1 MSNQTNGLRFDV
13 YERVHLPDD
22 VLGIDELEEIEL
34 VPRIQVIRQGEQVL
48 LKGHLLLSGVYRSSN
63 GRADAQSLEHW
74 IPVEITLPLNRVS
87 RLDDI
92 SVEIDNF
99 DVDLLS
105 ARTLNITGV
114 LSLLG
119 IELEPANQAESWREE
134 PYTVVHERSLHED
147 GEAGQAEPA
156 LDNRYYD
163 NWAASEQ
170 AEQFKVAEARE
181 IAEREAREAALRAAA
196 EEEAREAER
205 AQERQHELWRQQEAI
220 IAQQRERE
228 EEETREAI
236 AQIEREAAEQRERE
250 EQETREAIAQIERE
264 AAEQR
269 EREAQQ
275 AEREA
280 REEREREEAAR
291 AEIELA
297 QTSGQDE
304 QLEADLNRPAE
315 TVFTPFLS
323 EEVAQAE
330 DQRAEAQE
338 SGEQPVE
345 EVARAV
351 EDADQSRKEPRVA
364 VNAKPLQDSPEQPER
379 ASGVGIGFRSI
390 LHSSQREQEARA
402 AAELSAKRAAEEARR
417 ASADEIEWK
426 SLFLNRTSE
435 QNAFRKVRMAIV
447 QREDTLDSI
456 ADRYQLQA
464 REIALY
470 NRLND
475 QSVTEGQVLYIP

>member
-34 VPRIQVIRQGEQVL
+34 VPRIQVIQQGEQVL
-48 LKGHLLLSGVYRSSN
+48 LKGHLLLSGVYRSAN
-63 GRADAQSLEHW
+63 GRADAQTLEHW

-119 IELEPANQAESWREE
+119 IELEPSKQPESWREE
-134 PYTVVHERSLHED
+134 PFTVVHERSLQEQ
-147 GEAGQAEPA
+147 GEAEP
-156 LDNRYYD
+156 DNSYYE
-163 NWAASEQ
+163 NWSASQQ
-170 AEQFKVAEARE
+170 AEQLRAVAAQEA
-181 IAEREAREAALRAAA
+181 AEREAQEAALRAAA
-196 EEEAREAER
+196 EEE
-205 AQERQHELWRQQEAI
+205 ERQQELWRQQEAL
-220 IAQQRERE
+220 IAQQRELE
-228 EEETREAI
+228 ERQA
-236 AQIEREAAEQRERE
+236 
-250 EQETREAIAQIERE
+250 REAIAQIERE

-269 EREAQQ
+269 EREAAQ
-275 AEREA
+275 AERNA
-280 REEREREEAAR
+280 REQRQREEAAIQEFER
-291 AEIELA
+291 AQAASE
-297 QTSGQDE
+297 DE
-304 QLEADLNRPAE
+304 QPDEEQSRTAE
-315 TVFTPFLS
+315 TIFTPFLS
-323 EEVAQAE
+323 EEVEQAEALRDEAQA
-330 DQRAEAQE
+330 A
-338 SGEQPVE
+338 GGQPVE
-345 EVARAV
+345 EYERAA
-351 EDADQSRKEPRVA
+351 EEADQTRKELRVA
-364 VNAKPLQDSPEQPER
+364 VNAKPLQDGTEQQEG
-379 ASGVGIGFRSI
+379 ASGIGFRSI

-402 AAELSAKRAAEEARR
+402 AAELIAKRAAEDARR
-417 ASADEIEWK
+417 AAADEIEWK
-426 SLFLNRTSE
+426 SLFLNRANDENS
-435 QNAFRKVRMAIV
+435 FRKVRMAIV

>member
-34 VPRIQVIRQGEQVL
+34 VPRIQVIQQGEQVL
-48 LKGHLLLSGVYRSSN
+48 LKGHLLLSGVYRAAN
-63 GRADAQSLEHW
+63 GRADAQTLEHW
-74 IPVEITLPLNRVS
+74 IPVEITLPLNRVN

-119 IELEPANQAESWREE
+119 IELEPSRQPDSWREE
-134 PYTVVHERSLHED
+134 PFTVVHERSQQED
-147 GEAGQAEPA
+147 VEVEQPESAE
-156 LDNRYYD
+156 DTRYYD
-163 NWAASEQ
+163 NWVASEQ
-170 AEQFKVAEARE
+170 AEQFRAAEAQE
-181 IAEREAREAALRAAA
+181 AAERDARDAALREAA
-196 EEEAREAER
+196 EEESRQAELE
-205 AQERQHELWRQQEAI
+205 QERQLELWRQQEAL
-220 IAQQRERE
+220 IAQQRELE
-228 EEETREAI
+228 ERQTRDAI
-236 AQIEREAAEQRERE
+236 AQIEQ
-250 EQETREAIAQIERE
+250 E

-269 EREAQQ
+269 EREAAQ

-280 REEREREEAAR
+280 REQVEREEAAR
-291 AEIELA
+291 REAERS
-297 QTSGQDE
+297 QVPTQDE
-304 QLEADLNRPAE
+304 QPDAEQSRTAE

-323 EEVAQAE
+323 EAVEQAEALRDEAQA
-330 DQRAEAQE
+330 A
-338 SGEQPVE
+338 GGQPVDE
-345 EVARAV
+345 YARAA
-351 EDADQSRKEPRVA
+351 EEPDQSRKELRVA
-364 VNAKPLQDSPEQPER
+364 VNAKPLQEGSEQQES
-379 ASGVGIGFRSI
+379 ASGIGFRSI

-417 ASADEIEWK
+417 AASDEIEWK
-426 SLFLNRTSE
+426 SLFLNRANE
-435 QNAFRKVRMAIV
+435 ENAFRKVRMAIV
-447 QREDTLDSI
+447 QREDTLDTI

-470 NRLND
+470 NRLAD
-475 QSVTEGQVLYIP
+475 QSVSEGQVLYIP